1 VSRQDYVWTNIV
13 GGTGHGT
20 FATGSED
27 ELDNCGR
34 LDPSSEA
41 QMKRPIGV
49 TIVAAVMVLAGVFFG
64 LAGLAFFA
72 MGSTG
77 AMTVALSNAG
87 LAAVLTGLGA
97 AGGVIFLLF
106 GVLHVVLAMGL
117 LKLRNPARVL
127 TMLLFALSAVGAI
140 VGLLV
145 TLARFNLIGL
155 GWDSAV
161 IVLDLWIIWYLI
173 RPHVK
178 EVFSA

>member
-1 VSRQDYVWTNIV
+1 MVLVVV
-13 GGTGHGT
+13 GHASKSGRTSHVHGP
-20 FATGSED
+20 ED
-27 ELDNCGR
+27 ELDVRGHLNPR
-34 LDPSSEA
+34 SEA
-41 QMKRPIGV
+41 PMKRPVGV
-49 TIVAAVMVLAGVFFG
+49 TIVAVVMVFAGVLFG

-77 AMTVALSNAG
+77 AMTVALENAG

-106 GVLHVVLAMGL
+106 SVLHVILAMGL

-127 TMLLFALSAVGAI
+127 AMLLFALSAVGAV

-145 TLARFNLIGL
+145 TLARFSLIGAA
-155 GWDSAV
+155 WDSAV
-161 IVLDLWIIWYLI
+161 IAIDLWVMWYLF

-178 EVFSA
+178 EAFSA